1 MGFAS
6 FGPCTSEPV
15 VTSVSRATFPAP
27 CDGLAQESTAI
38 WQLLR
43 VNDAAKET
51 RISHSDPF
59 FFLQKCQSS
68 MCYLG
73 WENVL
78 RSLPGLIELRISSV
92 EKKNQKEHISLQ
104 VQVISGPEFS
114 LSGTKALHGCKK
126 DPVIRSTSGD
136 SRRIKCRNCT

>member
-59 FFLQKCQSS
+59 FFFAEVPIKHVL
-68 MCYLG
+68 LG
-73 WENVL
+73 LGKRFKKFARIN
-78 RSLPGLIELRISSV
+78 RASYQFSGKKKSKGAHFPASPGNFRPRI
-92 EKKNQKEHISLQ
+92 Q
-104 VQVISGPEFS
+104 PFW
-114 LSGTKALHGCKK
+114 
-126 DPVIRSTSGD
+126 D
-136 SRRIKCRNCT
+136 